1 VFLWLNSKNSFILA
15 FNFKKEKTTVIRMRK
30 FPKIK
35 WLVLPFFAVIT
46 FGLTKLAYRFPAITE
61 RWYSQKL
68 YSLIASI
75 ISPVSNL
82 IPISLDDFFYFLL
95 ILILIV
101 LVLLLIIRKISFS
114 KAGKLMLN
122 ILATTYILFYV
133 LWGFNYFREDLYQR
147 LKLTKHEPSTKA
159 FILQLTKLVNNTNK
173 SWCTFDNWDKE
184 QVAINIEKSYK
195 TLAPALKINYPA
207 GKRKAKSITVSRF
220 FAQAGISGYY
230 GPFFNEVHVNSYIL
244 PVEYPFILAHEKAH
258 QFGITNEAEANFYAW
273 LVCTSSKSKQLQY
286 SANLHVLQYFLYQG
300 YQLEE
305 YPKIIAKLDKRVK
318 KDLEK
323 IRENWMSLRNE
334 KIDEAAS
341 KVNDFYLKTNKIK
354 DGVKEYSGVVK
365 FVMDYS
371 NDAAFQ
377 KKYNLIRK

>member
-15 FNFKKEKTTVIRMRK
+15 FNFNKEKTTEFRMRK

-35 WLVLPFFAVIT
+35 WLVLPVFAVIT

-101 LVLLLIIRKISFS
+101 PVLLLIIRKISFS

-173 SWCTFDNWDKE
+173 SWCTFENWDKE
-184 QVAINIEKSYK
+184 QVALNIEKSYK
-195 TLAPALKINYPA
+195 TLAPALKIKYPG

-273 LVCTSSKSKQLQY
+273 LVCTNSKSKQLQY

-354 DGVKEYSGVVK
+354 AGVKEYSGVVK

-371 NDAAFQ
+371 YDAAFQ
-377 KKYNLIRK
+377 KKYNLTRK

>member
-15 FNFKKEKTTVIRMRK
+15 FNFKKEKTTEFRMRK

-35 WLVLPFFAVIT
+35 WLVLPVFAVIT

-173 SWCTFDNWDKE
+173 SWCTFENWDKE
-184 QVAINIEKSYK
+184 QVALNIEKSYK
-195 TLAPALKINYPA
+195 TLAPALKINYPG

-273 LVCTSSKSKQLQY
+273 LVCTNSKSKQLQY

-377 KKYNLIRK
+377 KKYNLTRK